1 MYDFEYHRAG
11 TVDDTLKLRKSLDEV
26 YFLAGG
32 MSLLPMMKLRFAKTD
47 HIVDLRDLDELR
59 AISVEYETVSIGAM
73 TRHADVADSVEV
85 RAAIPALAALAGGIG
100 DPMVRARGTMGGSI
114 ANADPAA
121 CYPAA
126 CIALGATINT
136 TGGDIE
142 ADDFFQGV
150 FETALGEGEL
160 VTGAQFPVPDSAAYT
175 KFRHPASRFALA
187 GVFVARFGEFVRVG
201 VTGAGQSGAYRWVEA
216 EKALTEEF
224 SVKAFDGLKADASE
238 MNSDIHG
245 DREYRAH
252 LVEVMTRRAV
262 LEIQAGMVEPD

>member
-121 CYPAA
+121 CCPAA

-142 ADDFFQGV
+142 ADDFFQSV
-150 FETALGEGEL
+150 FETALG
-160 VTGAQFPVPDSAAYT
+160 
-175 KFRHPASRFALA
+175 
-187 GVFVARFGEFVRVG
+187 
-201 VTGAGQSGAYRWVEA
+201 
-216 EKALTEEF
+216 
-224 SVKAFDGLKADASE
+224 
-238 MNSDIHG
+238 
-245 DREYRAH
+245 
-252 LVEVMTRRAV
+252 
-262 LEIQAGMVEPD
+262 